1 MTGLRNV
8 WEGGSTEE
16 AFRIWYINKDMKKFR
31 ALPLNIAWGIWL
43 ARNLKLFE
51 GHETLPL
58 KCAIQSLNILNSY
71 PHG

>member
-1 MTGLRNV
+1 MTGLRNA

-16 AFRIWYINKDMKKFR
+16 AFRTWFINKDTKKIK

-51 GHETLPL
+51 GYETLPL
-58 KCAIQSLNILNSY
+58 KCAI
-71 PHG
+71 